1 VPAPLQRTHSPFQPP
16 PLTPLALESDGPDD
30 TSGKLLTAALAEEIR
45 LLVPAALQLVSE
57 WRLVFGLE
65 RDGVSLATLY
75 DKCEAFRG
83 KRGGFVLV
91 VKDESGG
98 VSISYF
104 LYPIFFFTC
113 FGWMGYP
120 WI

>member
-1 VPAPLQRTHSPFQPP
+1 MADD
-16 PLTPLALESDGPDD
+16 LAAL
-30 TSGKLLTAALAEEIR
+30 KLLSTALAEEIR

-75 DKCEAFRG
+75 DKCEAYRG

-91 VKDESGG
+91 VRDESGG
-98 VSISYF
+98 VR
-104 LYPIFFFTC
+104 FFTIYNSPPP
-113 FGWMGYP
+113 FQMNLST
-120 WI
+120 